1 MLWGFAFRIFLFVD
15 KISLKFG
22 LEVTFMFLGKVF
34 IFFLLFFGGMEELA
48 VFAFATEASLN
59 QELAWLFG
67 LLLMDK
73 GAVGLNAL
81 SPGVV
86 STYFSAVLSL
96 HG

>member
-1 MLWGFAFRIFLFVD
+1 
-15 KISLKFG
+15 
-22 LEVTFMFLGKVF
+22 
-34 IFFLLFFGGMEELA
+34 MEELA

-59 QELAWLFG
+59 PELAWLFG

-81 SPGVV
+81 SPSVV
-86 STYFSAVLSL
+86 STDLSPVLSL